1 MASAPG
7 LTNNTIVNYQ
17 VGGWAHSTETF
28 RVLSPRVICVFA
40 MASPKHLVRT
50 PVLGASVKATSLSA
64 HSCGK
69 PLCTAQPLWCSVLPA
84 GLRRDLVTCK
94 SLPLHAGLTRHRPQQ
109 PQTCPH
115 TNGKWQQV
123 RTPNTWRPKAEPQI
137 WMLGSRAPTTPWVS
151 KRNLV
156 RNPYREHIQ
165 KGVAGKICGI
175 RAFGCF
181 ACRSRTSWT
190 PHTRRIC
197 MAGDTQGL
205 DSQQFSSGRER
216 EAGTASGQAP
226 LLALPG

>member
-1 MASAPG
+1 MSLLWLPPSTLSEHQFLVLVSRPPLSLLIAVAS
-7 LTNNTIVNYQ
+7 L
-17 VGGWAHSTETF
+17 
-28 RVLSPRVICVFA
+28 
-40 MASPKHLVRT
+40 
-50 PVLGASVKATSLSA
+50 
-64 HSCGK
+64 
-69 PLCTAQPLWCSVLPA
+69 LCTAQPLWCSVLPA
-84 GLRRDLVTCK
+84 GLRWDLVPCK